1 MIENVK
7 HWNNL
12 LEIWLINNSNRQVSV
27 DYLLNFS
34 GFAIEDDLNDFD
46 YALAKIPVDSLKD
59 IHTVC
64 GSTGFNDKIVKF
76 LKSLKVEFIIALCDT
91 NTGFIGCFVIELYSE
106 SALILEKIFEDENIS
121 MRYDST
127 NKEGWSFFENE

>member
-1 MIENVK
+1 MNFESYLPI
-7 HWNNL
+7 
-12 LEIWLINNSNRQVSV
+12 SNFQYYYSF
-27 DYLLNFS
+27 Y
-34 GFAIEDDLNDFD
+34 
-46 YALAKIPVDSLKD
+46 
-59 IHTVC
+59 
-64 GSTGFNDKIVKF
+64 
-76 LKSLKVEFIIALCDT
+76 CDT